1 MDNGYN
7 YPFRLFSDCFEVSK
21 KCFFQF
27 YKIFEDELLM
37 IPSLIIISI
46 IMAFLGAPIF
56 VVLSSLSLAAYLSTG
71 LPLPNM
77 IVDIYNK
84 FSHHPFLYTLPL
96 FTLLGYILAESKSSS
111 RILKLVKNIFGW
123 LPGGLALVGLVTCAF
138 FTAFTGASGVTIIA
152 LGGLIYPALLKEKY
166 PENFSLGLITSSG
179 SLGLLLPPSLPV
191 LIYCVVSETSVEEV
205 FVAGL
210 IPSLVLILLL
220 FFYTLFI
227 TKKIDLPKEP
237 FSFKNLLISVFE
249 AKWDLFIPFFLIIG
263 IGGGYVTIGESAA
276 LLIIYSLLVEIF
288 IHQDLALKEI
298 PQLVKKSMVLIGGI
312 FIIMGSAYA
321 LTNYMIDAEIPNSI
335 LNFMKQFITS
345 KILFLILLNI
355 FLLFLGCLLDVFSA
369 ILVAV
374 PLILPLASNFGL
386 SPVHLGV
393 IFLINLEIGYLTPP
407 VGINL
412 FLSSYRF
419 DKPVLSIYK
428 ATVPFMFILL
438 IGLLLVTY
446 LESLSLFL
454 VSYFR
459 G

>member
-1 MDNGYN
+1 
-7 YPFRLFSDCFEVSK
+7 
-21 KCFFQF
+21 
-27 YKIFEDELLM
+27 M